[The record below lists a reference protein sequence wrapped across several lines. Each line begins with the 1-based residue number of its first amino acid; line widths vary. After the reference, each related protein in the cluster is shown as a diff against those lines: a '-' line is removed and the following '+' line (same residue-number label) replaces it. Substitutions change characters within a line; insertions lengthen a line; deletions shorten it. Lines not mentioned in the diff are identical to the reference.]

1 MAGVSHSHPLGT
13 QHRYTAVY
21 ASKRSSAVFRAVC
34 MAGNLHA
41 AQPKTSLDDVAFLVR
56 WGMKRNFLVRV
67 FSLGFLTVLSS
78 AQAQI
83 LPGVA
88 RISLIQGDVST
99 QRGDT
104 GDWAAAALNQP
115 LVGGDGI
122 STGDNSKAELQLE
135 HANILRL
142 GNNSQAK
149 IATVERAQ
157 IQVQIWQG
165 LAYYSVFKD
174 SEAEV
179 EIDTPNAAIRP
190 TSKDGVYRIEVTG
203 FETRVIV
210 RAGAVDMATPQTSSH
225 VEMGQEATV
234 RGTALAAGN
243 VLGGAPAMDSWDS
256 WNIDRDVVINNAQS
270 WSYTNRYFVGSEDL
284 DVYGHWVNMP
294 DYGRVW
300 SPTVG
305 MDWFP
310 YRHGRWVWEPY
321 WGWTW
326 VSHEPWGWTPYHYGR
341 WFLYGKSWMWWP
353 GPVDDGGNIRPEWAP
368 AYVSFFGLGGHR
380 GTSVKFG
387 SVGWLP
393 LGPGDS
399 FYPWYGLNGSQLNGV
414 SVTDATNITRL
425 TRIVAPLRDD
435 NEFSNVSLAAID
447 GRIRKAISALPADR
461 FGTGRS
467 APKTVSRRA
476 FRDAP
481 ILTGNLPIVP
491 TREMLSATNRPAK
504 SSSVLSGGRQER
516 YFTKRQPAAAP
527 QSFDKEAA
535 QVQESIEKAGQLIP
549 VREVTQL
556 DSVDRARP
564 TAPKSGIEKTVEPM
578 KDAQSEHGSRF
589 QTDESLRATSSS
601 GMSRSTRGMIRPAPA
616 YRNAK
621 SRTASRP
628 GGNSH
633 TALSRVPVATSTTRK
648 TTLAGGSHGAVAHAL
663 QSYIDLANRQMEK
676 GNYTAAIANYKQA
689 LQVDG
694 SNSSAKV
701 CLGRARRAMQAE
713 NEIIASRR

>member
-1 MAGVSHSHPLGT
+1 
-13 QHRYTAVY
+13 
-21 ASKRSSAVFRAVC
+21 
-34 MAGNLHA
+34 
-41 AQPKTSLDDVAFLVR
+41 
-56 WGMKRNFLVRV
+56 MKRNFLVLV
-67 FSLGFLTVLSS
+67 FSLGFLTVFSR
-78 AQAQI
+78 AQMDI

-115 LVGGDGI
+115 LVGGDRI
-122 STGDNSKAELQLE
+122 STGDNSKTELQLD

-149 IATVERAQ
+149 IATVERVENQRAQ
-157 IQVQIWQG
+157 IQVQISEG

-210 RAGAVDMATPQTSSH
+210 RAGAVDMATPEASAR

-234 RGTALAAGN
+234 RGTTRAAGN

-256 WNIDRDVVINNAQS
+256 WNIDRDLVINNAQS
-270 WSYTNRYFVGSEDL
+270 WSSMNRYFVGGEDL
-284 DVYGHWVNMP
+284 DVYGHWVNVP

-300 SPTVG
+300 SPTAG
-305 MDWFP
+305 GDWSP
-310 YRHGRWVWEPY
+310 YRAGRWVWEPY

-353 GPVDDGGNIRPEWAP
+353 GPVDGGGTYRPEWAP
-368 AYVSFFGLGGHR
+368 AYVSFFGFGGHR
-380 GTSVKFG
+380 GVSVGFG

-399 FYPWYGLNGSQLNGV
+399 FYPWYGQNGSQLKGV
-414 SVTDATNITRL
+414 NVTDATNITRL

-435 NEFSNVSLAAID
+435 NEFSNVSLAAVD
-447 GRIRKAISALPADR
+447 GRIREAISALPADC

-481 ILTGNLPIVP
+481 IITGILPIVP
-491 TREMLSATNRPAK
+491 TREMLSTTNRSAK
-504 SSSVLSGGRQER
+504 ATSMLSGASQER
-516 YFTKRQPAAAP
+516 YFTKRQPAEAP

-535 QVQESIEKAGQLIP
+535 QVKESIEKAGQLVP

-556 DSVDRARP
+556 ESGDTARP
-564 TAPKSGIEKTVEPM
+564 MPLENGIGRTVEPM
-578 KDAQSEHGSRF
+578 KAAQSEHRSRS
-589 QTDESLRATSSS
+589 QPEVGLRATSSP
-601 GMSRSTRGMIRPAPA
+601 GTSRSTRGMMTPAPA

-621 SRTASRP
+621 THTASRL

-633 TALSRVPVATSTTRK
+633 TAVSLRVPVAASTRHMTI
-648 TTLAGGSHGAVAHAL
+648 LAAGSRGAAAHAL
-663 QSYIDLANRQMEK
+663 QSYIDSANRQMER
-676 GNYTAAIANYKQA
+676 GNYTAAIANCKRA

-694 SNSSAKV
+694 NSGSAKV

>member
-1 MAGVSHSHPLGT
+1 
-13 QHRYTAVY
+13 
-21 ASKRSSAVFRAVC
+21 
-34 MAGNLHA
+34 
-41 AQPKTSLDDVAFLVR
+41 
-56 WGMKRNFLVRV
+56 MKRNFLVPV
-67 FSLGFLTVLSS
+67 FSLGLLTVLSR
-78 AQAQI
+78 AQMDI

-104 GDWAAAALNQP
+104 GEWAAAALNQP
-115 LVGGDGI
+115 LVGGDRI
-122 STGDNSKAELQLE
+122 STGDNSKTELQLD

-149 IATVERAQ
+149 IATVERVENQRAQ
-157 IQVQIWQG
+157 IQVQISQG
-165 LAYYSVFKD
+165 LACYSVFKD

-210 RAGAVDMATPQTSSH
+210 RAGAVDMATPEASAR

-234 RGTALAAGN
+234 RGTTRAAGN

-256 WNIDRDVVINNAQS
+256 WNIDRDSVINNAQS
-270 WSYTNRYFVGSEDL
+270 WSSMNRYFVGGEDL
-284 DVYGHWVNMP
+284 DVYGHWVNVP

-300 SPTVG
+300 SPTAG
-305 MDWFP
+305 RDWSP
-310 YRHGRWVWEPY
+310 YRAGRWVWEPY

-326 VSHEPWGWTPYHYGR
+326 VSREPWGWTPYHYGR

-353 GPVDDGGNIRPEWAP
+353 GPVDGGNYHPEWAP
-368 AYVSFFGLGGHR
+368 AYVSFFGFGGHR
-380 GTSVKFG
+380 GVSVGFG

-399 FYPWYGLNGSQLNGV
+399 FYPWYGRNGSQWKGG
-414 SVTDATNITRL
+414 SVTDATDITRL

-435 NEFSNVSLAAID
+435 NEFSNVSLAAVD
-447 GRIRKAISALPADR
+447 GRIREAISALPADR

-481 ILTGNLPIVP
+481 IITGNLPIVP
-491 TREMLSATNRPAK
+491 TREMLSVTNRPAK
-504 SSSVLSGGRQER
+504 ASSMLSGGWQER

-535 QVQESIEKAGQLIP
+535 QVQESIEKTGQLVP

-556 DSVDRARP
+556 DSADTARP
-564 TAPKSGIEKTVEPM
+564 MLRENGIERTVEPM
-578 KDAQSEHGSRF
+578 NDAQSRHRSRS
-589 QTDESLRATSSS
+589 QQEVGLRPASSLA
-601 GMSRSTRGMIRPAPA
+601 MSRSTRGIVPPVPA
-616 YRNAK
+616 YRGAK
-621 SRTASRP
+621 THSASRP

-633 TALSRVPVATSTTRK
+633 TAVSMRVPEATSTRRM
-648 TTLAGGSHGAVAHAL
+648 TTLAGESRGAAAHAL
-663 QSYIDLANRQMEK
+663 QSYIDSANRQMDK
-676 GNYTAAIANYKQA
+676 GNYSAAIANYKRA
-689 LQVDG
+689 LQLDG
-694 SNSSAKV
+694 NSSSAKV